1 VELSE
6 VEGEKPLT
14 VLLEYPRRSEAFA
27 RRVEMSVP
35 VSPKAD
41 KIRVAIAGASSFAQG
56 MHLPNM
62 VILRKDYA
70 LRAVMSRTGANAR
83 AVATQYQAAY
93 CTTDYEEI
101 LKDDQVDLVMITTR
115 HDLHGH
121 MALQALRAGKHTFV
135 EKPLTLQESEL
146 AEIEQFYADNPDG
159 PLLMVGFNRRF
170 APAIQAIRQILEQR
184 TTPIIANYRM
194 NAGFIP
200 PDHWVH
206 GAEGG
211 GRNLGEACHIYDLFN
226 SLCGGAKDI
235 EVNAYSIDPVSK
247 QWHKNDN
254 FVATIKY
261 ADGSVCTLTYTA
273 LGDKSYPK
281 EKMEVFADGKVIVMN
296 DYKTVQIHGGKH
308 KGWASKAE
316 QKGQLQELEAL
327 ADTLLRGKPWPI
339 CLTEQIQATR
349 IGFEVEQQI
358 FLLHDGNAAIEVMTC
373 AV

>member
-1 VELSE
+1 
-6 VEGEKPLT
+6 
-14 VLLEYPRRSEAFA
+14 
-27 RRVEMSVP
+27 
-35 VSPKAD
+35 
-41 KIRVAIAGASSFAQG
+41 
-56 MHLPNM
+56 
-62 VILRKDYA
+62 
-70 LRAVMSRTGANAR
+70 
-83 AVATQYQAAY
+83 
-93 CTTDYEEI
+93 
-101 LKDDQVDLVMITTR
+101 
-115 HDLHGH
+115 
-121 MALQALRAGKHTFV
+121 
-135 EKPLTLQESEL
+135 
-146 AEIEQFYADNPDG
+146 
-159 PLLMVGFNRRF
+159 MVGFNRRF

-226 SLCGGAKDI
+226 SLCGGAKAI
-235 EVNAYSIDPVSK
+235 AVNAYSIDPVTK
-247 QWHKNDN
+247 QWRKNDN

-273 LGDKSYPK
+273 LGDTSYSK

-296 DYKTVQIHGGKH
+296 DYKTVQVHGGKH
-308 KGWASKAE
+308 KGWSSKAA

-339 CLTEQIQATR
+339 SLAEQIQATH

-358 FLLHDGNAAIEVMTC
+358 SLPCAGKAAIEAMIC

>member
-1 VELSE
+1 
-6 VEGEKPLT
+6 
-14 VLLEYPRRSEAFA
+14 
-27 RRVEMSVP
+27 M
-35 VSPKAD
+35 
-41 KIRVAIAGASSFAQG
+41 
-56 MHLPNM
+56 
-62 VILRKDYA
+62 
-70 LRAVMSRTGANAR
+70 
-83 AVATQYQAAY
+83 
-93 CTTDYEEI
+93 
-101 LKDDQVDLVMITTR
+101 
-115 HDLHGH
+115 
-121 MALQALRAGKHTFV
+121 
-135 EKPLTLQESEL
+135 
-146 AEIEQFYADNPDG
+146 
-159 PLLMVGFNRRF
+159 NRRF

-226 SLCGGAKDI
+226 SLCGGAKAI
-235 EVNAYSIDPVSK
+235 AVNAYSIDPVSE

-358 FLLHDGNAAIEVMTC
+358 SLLRDGKAAIEVMTC